1 MKTEFID
8 VTPTQKQLVFE
19 VPADLV
25 EQEVTRVVRDYG
37 KAARIPG
44 FRPGKAPAHIVRQRF
59 REQILSDVMQE
70 LIPRVVDDALR
81 ERALEPVE
89 TPDIRDVTL
98 EDGQP
103 LTFTAAFET
112 VPPIEPIDYAAMS
125 VRRDRIEVGDE
136 AVTSVLE
143 RLRDRHARFEP
154 VEDRPSEMGD
164 VLTATVT
171 RRVVEPPASAEG
183 APPPSDEPERLR
195 TPVSNSERRPK
206 PTGLR
211 RRYLGAVPGDERN
224 FSRRFPADYPI
235 ADLAGA
241 VVDYTVAVKEAKK
254 KVLPELD
261 DEFAKDLELESLE
274 ELRTRVRTDLQRDGE
289 RRQANDMRNDLLR
302 QLAARVTFD
311 VPEALVG
318 REIDRRMHDF
328 VGRLVDSGID
338 PDQARDRLGTVPRR
352 AARAGRRHGEKRA
365 GPRRYRPTRT
375 DCGERRGSGSGD
387 GTICGANRAH
397 GGGGT
402 GAAVEKMVA
411 LSRLVTG
418 MRRDKTVEFVLGVLQ
433 FQRG

>member
-44 FRPGKAPAHIVRQRF
+44 FRPGKAPAHIVRKRF
-59 REQILSDVMQE
+59 RGQILSDVMQG

-103 LTFTAAFET
+103 LKFTAAFET
-112 VPPIEPIDYAAMS
+112 VPPIEPIDYAGMS
-125 VRRDRIEVGDE
+125 VRQDRIEVGDE
-136 AVTSVLE
+136 AVAGVLE

-154 VEDRPSEMGD
+154 VEGRPSEMGD

-183 APPPSDEPERLR
+183 ATPPSDEPERLEDAR
-195 TPVSNSERRPK
+195 IELGAKANPPGFDEP
-206 PTGLR
+206 L
-211 RRYLGAVPGDERN
+211 LGAVPGDERN
-224 FSRRFPADYPI
+224 FSVRFPADYPI

-254 KVLPELD
+254 KVLPALD

-274 ELRTRVRTDLQRDGE
+274 ALQTRVRTDLQRDGE

-302 QLAARVTFD
+302 QLAARVTVD

-318 REIDRRMHDF
+318 REIDRRLQEF
-328 VGRLVDSGID
+328 VGQLVEQGMDPTKLGMDWGRFRDEQRTPAVDTVKSVLAIDDVARRERITVSEEEAEAEIARLAERTG
-338 PDQARDRLGTVPRR
+338 RTV
-352 AARAGRRHGEKRA
+352 
-365 GPRRYRPTRT
+365 
-375 DCGERRGSGSGD
+375 
-387 GTICGANRAH
+387 
-397 GGGGT
+397 
-402 GAAVEKMVA
+402 AAVRA
-411 LSRLVTG
+411 RLSEDGGIGRLYAG
-418 MRRDKTVEFVLGVLQ
+418 LRREKTVGFLLERVTISAG
-433 FQRG
+433 